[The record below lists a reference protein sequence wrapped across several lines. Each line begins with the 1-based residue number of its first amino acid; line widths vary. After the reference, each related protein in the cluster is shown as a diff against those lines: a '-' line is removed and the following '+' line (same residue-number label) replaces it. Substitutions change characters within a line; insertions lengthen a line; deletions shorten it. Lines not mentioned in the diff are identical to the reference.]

1 MKNQIKKV
9 YAIIPSAGSGTRF
22 NAAIPKQYFN
32 INEELIIEKTI
43 NHFLNIDEIIKLII
57 PLGEQDKIFSNL
69 DIAKNEKIQIVS
81 GGDTRAESVL
91 NALKTINENSM
102 VIVHDAV
109 RPFIQT
115 EMIKNLI
122 VNFDEEK
129 DDALVYGIP
138 IYEALKKIDPDTLS
152 IKKSVDRNKYYLA
165 QTPQICLSNVLKE
178 SINFCLNDKFYPSD
192 ESEAIEKTGGKVRF
206 LPGSRSNIKI
216 TVQEDLLNE
225 KIGNGFDSHRFLPG
239 DGLMIG
245 GCKIPCEYKFDAHSD
260 GDIVLHALIDSM
272 LGSLGL
278 GDIGTHFPN
287 TEEWK
292 DSEGKYLYKLTN
304 EMIKEKGYSLNQIDI
319 IVVLEEPRLNT
330 FREKIIASLKSITG
344 LKESNI
350 GFKAKTS
357 EKMGFIGK
365 SEGAACFVMAKLNK

>member
-32 INEELIIEKTI
+32 INEELIIERTI

-91 NALKTINENSM
+91 NALKTIKENSI

-115 EMIKNLI
+115 ETIKNLV

-304 EMIKEKGYSLNQIDI
+304 EMIKEKGYSLSQIDI
-319 IVVLEEPRLNT
+319 IVILEEPRLNT

>member
-91 NALKTINENSM
+91 NALKTIKENSM

-178 SINFCLNDKFYPSD
+178 SINFCLNDKFYPGD
-192 ESEAIEKTGGKVRF
+192 ESEAIEKIGGKVRF

-245 GCKIPCEYKFDAHSD
+245 GCKIPCQYKFDAHSD

-272 LGSLGL
+272 LGSLGI

-292 DSEGKYLYKLTN
+292 DSEGEYLYKLTN
-304 EMIKEKGYSLNQIDI
+304 EMIKEKGYSLSQIDI

-330 FREKIIASLKSITG
+330 FREKIITSLKRITG

>member
-32 INEELIIEKTI
+32 INEELIIERTI

-91 NALKTINENSM
+91 NALKTIEENSI

-109 RPFIQT
+109 RPFIHT
-115 EMIKNLI
+115 ETIKNLI

-304 EMIKEKGYSLNQIDI
+304 EMIKEKGYSLSQIDI
-319 IVVLEEPRLNT
+319 IVILEEPRLNT

>member
-1 MKNQIKKV
+1 M
-9 YAIIPSAGSGTRF
+9 
-22 NAAIPKQYFN
+22 
-32 INEELIIEKTI
+32 
-43 NHFLNIDEIIKLII
+43 
-57 PLGEQDKIFSNL
+57 
-69 DIAKNEKIQIVS
+69 S
-81 GGDTRAESVL
+81 GGDTRAESVF
-91 NALKTINENSM
+91 NALKTIKENSL

-152 IKKSVDRNKYYLA
+152 IKKSVDRNKYFLA

-178 SINFCLNDKFYPSD
+178 SINFCLNDKFYPGD
-192 ESEAIEKTGGKVRF
+192 ESEAIEKIGGKVRF

-245 GCKIPCEYKFDAHSD
+245 GCKIPCQYKFDAHSD

-292 DSEGKYLYKLTN
+292 DSEGEYLYKLTN
-304 EMIKEKGYSLNQIDI
+304 EMIKEKGYSLSQIDI

-330 FREKIIASLKSITG
+330 FREKIITSLKRITG

>member
-91 NALKTINENSM
+91 NALKTIKENSI

-115 EMIKNLI
+115 ETIKNLV

>member
-91 NALKTINENSM
+91 NALKTIKENSM

-178 SINFCLNDKFYPSD
+178 SINFCLNDKFYPGD
-192 ESEAIEKTGGKVRF
+192 ESEAIEKIGGKVRF

-245 GCKIPCEYKFDAHSD
+245 GCKIPCQYKFDAHSD

-292 DSEGKYLYKLTN
+292 DSEGEYLYKLTN
-304 EMIKEKGYSLNQIDI
+304 EMIKEKGYSLSQIDI

-330 FREKIIASLKSITG
+330 FREKIITSLKRITG